1 MEQLD
6 RPDEITWDER
16 RLWFEETEA
25 RHAAGGAGVLSEQAV
40 ALMLDLQAAFCAGA
54 WSAVVIL
61 AAAIVDSQGRETFLA
76 LDKKE
81 RAWLRLLRNAL
92 VHPRPKQPG
101 ITMQDQWT
109 GRDRWEKKARR
120 AVEAALLALYPA
132 SAGTAGESAP
142 RGEDSS

>member
-61 AAAIVDSQGRETFLA
+61 AAAIVDSQGRETFQA

-81 RAWLRLLRNAL
+81 RDWLRRLRNSL
-92 VHPRPKQPG
+92 VHVHDKRSG

-109 GRDRWEKKARR
+109 GRDRWENKARR
-120 AVEAALLALYPA
+120 AVELACSALYAAGEGGTAAGRPA
-132 SAGTAGESAP
+132 S
-142 RGEDSS
+142 

>member
-25 RHAAGGAGVLSEQAV
+25 RHAAAGAGVLNEQAL

-81 RAWLRLLRNAL
+81 RDWLRRLRNSL
-92 VHPRPKQPG
+92 VHLHDKRAG

-109 GRDRWEKKARR
+109 GRDRWEQKARR
-120 AVEAALLALYPA
+120 AVALACSALYM
-132 SAGTAGESAP
+132 AGEGSA
-142 RGEDSS
+142 EVDCQVS

>member
-25 RHAAGGAGVLSEQAV
+25 RHAAAGAGVLNEQAL

-81 RAWLRLLRNAL
+81 RDWLRRLRNSL
-92 VHPRPKQPG
+92 VHLHDKRAG

-109 GRDRWEKKARR
+109 GRDRWEQKARR
-120 AVEAALLALYPA
+120 AVALACSALY
-132 SAGTAGESAP
+132 TAGEGSA
-142 RGEDSS
+142 EVDCQVS